1 MILAAWYHIIFSVF
15 FAFLAILLMLVILL
29 QRGKGVGLAG
39 AFGGA
44 GGNTAFGAK
53 TGDVLT
59 WATIALAGV
68 FLLAAVILNLFVF
81 TAPAP
86 TLRSAAPVD
95 NSTTLPPDGA
105 DMPTPAPVR
114 PTPTPATRP
123 APAPATTP
131 TTAPAPAPAPV
142 TPTTTPSAGST
153 TPVNAPAQTPPAT
166 SPASAPAN
174 GNG

>member
-1 MILAAWYHIIFSVF
+1 MILAAWYHILFSVF

-59 WATIALAGV
+59 WATIGLAGV
-68 FLLAAVILNLFVF
+68 FLLAAVILNLFIF
-81 TAPAP
+81 TPPASTFRTAAPANN
-86 TLRSAAPVD
+86 SAAV
-95 NSTTLPPDGA
+95 PPDSA
-105 DMPTPAPVR
+105 DMPTPPPSLPPTTTPAVPPATTPASGPTAS
-114 PTPTPATRP
+114 PTPTPAT
-123 APAPATTP
+123 APAADSATPATGE
-131 TTAPAPAPAPV
+131 TAP
-142 TPTTTPSAGST
+142 
-153 TPVNAPAQTPPAT
+153 QTPPAT
-166 SPASAPAN
+166 APAD

>member
-68 FLLAAVILNLFVF
+68 FLIAAAILNLFVF
-81 TAPAP
+81 TPPASTFRTAAP
-86 TLRSAAPVD
+86 TG
-95 NSTTLPPDGA
+95 NSTTVPPDEA

-114 PTPTPATRP
+114 PTPPPATRP
-123 APAPATTP
+123 APTTTPATV
-131 TTAPAPAPAPV
+131 PASAA
-142 TPTTTPSAGST
+142 PTTTPAAGST
-153 TPVNAPAQTPPAT
+153 TPGDRTNGVPGDTPAPPAS
-166 SPASAPAN
+166 SPSSAPAE